1 MSAYLESD
9 SMMPEH
15 RRPLAVTPLHRLLI
29 ERIEAL
35 EKKVK
40 ELEHRQSV

>member
-1 MSAYLESD
+1 MSAYLMDD

-15 RRPLAVTPLHRLLI
+15 RRPLTVTPLHRVLI

-40 ELEHRQSV
+40 ELEHRQPV